1 MNTQLLCLF
10 TTKDELDK
18 SIDFILKNY
27 NLINPNVFILENKIK
42 SDELFITFN
51 VEKGSA
57 AINSNWK
64 TILVHRK
71 KQSNTIYTINALNE
85 VVKSKTGGQLD
96 NSYMI
101 DWEEFQ
107 NCILTTSNIGYKKIP
122 TKVFKTININQEN
135 NIYTF

>member
-10 TTKDELDK
+10 TLKNELDI
-18 SIDFILKNY
+18 SIDFVLKNY
-27 NLINPNVFILENKIK
+27 TLTNPNVFVLENKSK

-51 VEKGSA
+51 VEKGSS
-57 AINSNWK
+57 AIPSDWK

-85 VVKSKTGGQLD
+85 VVKSKTGGILD

-101 DWEEFQ
+101 DWDEFK
-107 NCILTTSNIGYKKIP
+107 NCIITTSSIGYKKIP
-122 TKVFKTININQEN
+122 TKVFKSFNIEELE
-135 NIYTF
+135 F

>member
-18 SIDFILKNY
+18 SINFILKNY
-27 NLINPNVFILENKIK
+27 ELTNPNIFILENKLRT
-42 SDELFITFN
+42 DEAFITFN

-57 AINSNWK
+57 AVASDWK

-96 NSYMI
+96 SSYMI
-101 DWEEFQ
+101 DWEEF
-107 NCILTTSNIGYKKIP
+107 NSCILTTSSVGYKKIP
-122 TKVFKTININQEN
+122 TKVFKSINLNNQTKED
-135 NIYTF
+135 F

>member
-10 TTKDELDK
+10 TTKQELDN
-18 SIDFILKNY
+18 SFNFILESY
-27 NLINPNVFILENKIK
+27 TLTNPNIFILENKSNI
-42 SDELFITFN
+42 DEAFITFN
-51 VEKGSA
+51 VGKGSS
-57 AINSNWK
+57 AIMSNWK

-101 DWEEFQ
+101 DWDEFR
-107 NCILTTSNIGYKKIP
+107 NCIITTSSAGYKKIP
-122 TKVFKTININQEN
+122 TKVFKTFNTDNLE
-135 NIYTF
+135 F

>member
-10 TTKDELDK
+10 TTKEDLDK
-18 SIDFILKNY
+18 SVDFILKNY
-27 NLINPNVFILENKIK
+27 ILTNPNVFILENKSK
-42 SDELFITFN
+42 PEETFITFN

-57 AINSNWK
+57 PISSEWK

-85 VVKSKTGGQLD
+85 VVKSKTGGNLD

-101 DWEEFQ
+101 DWEEFK
-107 NCILTTSNIGYKKIP
+107 NSIITTSNQGYKMIP
-122 TKVFKTININQEN
+122 TKVFKSFNTEN
-135 NIYTF
+135 LEY

>member
-1 MNTQLLCLF
+1 M
-10 TTKDELDK
+10 
-18 SIDFILKNY
+18 DFILKNY
-27 NLINPNVFILENKIK
+27 NLINPNVFILESKIK

-96 NSYMI
+96 SSYMI

-107 NCILTTSNIGYKKIP
+107 NCILTTSNFGYKKIP
-122 TKVFKTININQEN
+122 TKIFKTINLSKEDNLD
-135 NIYTF
+135 TF

>member
-27 NLINPNVFILENKIK
+27 NLINPNVFILENKVK

-135 NIYTF
+135 NIDTF

>member
-18 SIDFILKNY
+18 SVDFILNNY
-27 NLINPNVFILENKIK
+27 TLTNPNVFILESKLRP
-42 SDELFITFN
+42 EEVFITFN
-51 VEKGSA
+51 VEKGSS
-57 AINSNWK
+57 AIPSEWK

-85 VVKSKTGGQLD
+85 VVKSKTGGILD

-101 DWEEFQ
+101 EWEEFK
-107 NCILTTSNIGYKKIP
+107 NCIITTSNLGYKKIP
-122 TKVFKTININQEN
+122 TKVFKSFNTEN
-135 NIYTF
+135 LEY

>member
-10 TTKDELDK
+10 TTKEE
-18 SIDFILKNY
+18 INIAQDFILKNY
-27 NLINPNVFILENKIK
+27 TLTNPNVFILENKSK
-42 SDELFITFN
+42 PDEFFITFN

-57 AINSNWK
+57 PIDSQWK

-85 VVKSKTGGQLD
+85 VVKSKTGGMLD

-101 DWEEFQ
+101 DWEEFR
-107 NCILTTSNIGYKKIP
+107 NCIITTSNLGYKKIP
-122 TKVFKTININQEN
+122 TKVFKSFNVEN
-135 NIYTF
+135 LEY